1 MIDLS
6 QTLTPNMPRFPG
18 DPEVRIEPLPGFAPW
33 QVSAISMGTHSGTHL
48 DAPRHRIPEGAGIG
62 AFGPERLIGSGVV
75 IEAAGFPENAAIPAA
90 VLDPVRAHLAPGVFA
105 IVHTGWDRH
114 WGHERYFRH
123 PYLSPE
129 LARALVD
136 AEVGIVAIDALSV
149 DSTVDGGDEAHR
161 ILLGSGALIA
171 ENLCRL
177 DQLARLHAPR
187 FAFLPLPLGDADGA
201 PARVVAWDTI
211 ALPD

>member
-6 QTLTPNMPRFPG
+6 HTLTANIPRFPG

-33 QVSAISMGTHSGTHL
+33 QVSAITMGTHSGTHL

-75 IEAAGFPENAAIPAA
+75 VEAPEFPENVAIPAS
-90 VLDPVRAHLAPGVFA
+90 VLDPVRDRLGPGMFA
-105 IVHTGWDRH
+105 IVRTGWDRF
-114 WGHERYFRH
+114 WGDDRYFRH
-123 PYLSPE
+123 PFLSPG
-129 LARALVD
+129 LAQALVD
-136 AEVGIVAIDALSV
+136 ADAGIVAIDALSV
-149 DSTVDGGDEAHR
+149 DSTVDGGDVAHR
-161 ILLGSGALIA
+161 ILLGNGTLIA

-177 DQLARLHAPR
+177 DRLSELQSPR

-201 PARVVAWDTI
+201 PARVVAWDAAT
-211 ALPD
+211 LPE